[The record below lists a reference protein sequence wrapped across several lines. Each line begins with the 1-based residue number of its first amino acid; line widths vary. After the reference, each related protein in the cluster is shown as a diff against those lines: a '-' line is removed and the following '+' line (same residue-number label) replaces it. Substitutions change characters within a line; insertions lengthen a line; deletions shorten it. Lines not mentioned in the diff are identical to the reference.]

1 MTLLDVVNK
10 IKDSAKTMPNINT
23 IYEGSVYDL
32 NALPNVRYNAIVITQ
47 GHHTIDEN
55 FAYYNFKIFYVDRK
69 LDEDTRLSK
78 QSNAITIL
86 HNIVNKTGLDFDDL
100 KVTTFEHKFKDDCVG
115 AWVDVTFGVN
125 NELGLCNY

>member
-1 MTLLDVVNK
+1 MTLLDLVNK

-32 NALPNVRYNAIVITQ
+32 NTLPNVRYDAIVITQ
-47 GHHTIDEN
+47 GNHTIDEN

-69 LDEDTRLSK
+69 LDEDTRLTK

-86 HNIVNKTGLDFDDL
+86 HNIVNKTGLDFNDM
-100 KVTTFEHKFKDDCVG
+100 KVTCFEHRFKDDCIG
-115 AWVDVTFGVN
+115 AWVEVTFNVN
-125 NELGLCNY
+125 NELGLCSY